1 MATKVERVVDCP
13 RCHQQCGWCSD
24 YRHMHR
30 TLTLPGTQ
38 RRCGVRDFEPEGDK
52 CPLCKGSLKVIAT
65 TTYKAAP

>member
-1 MATKVERVVDCP
+1 
-13 RCHQQCGWCSD
+13 
-24 YRHMHR
+24 MHR